1 MHPQTVED
9 RTMKEY
15 RLLSWPDL
23 PAEYRR
29 TAHRR
34 VLSDMSLR
42 YLSLTQLA
50 DLSGLKKG
58 ELKGLLELLD
68 HRGVLDERDCTAPD
82 SFLDSIGRLG
92 WRRRPTAATEGDR

>member
-1 MHPQTVED
+1 
-9 RTMKEY
+9 MKEY
-15 RLLSWPDL
+15 RLLAWPEL

-34 VLSDMSLR
+34 VLSDMSQR
-42 YLSLTQLA
+42 YLSLPQLA
-50 DLSGLKKG
+50 DLSGLKKS

-68 HRGVLDERDCTAPD
+68 LRGVLDERDSTTPD

-92 WRRRPTAATEGDR
+92 WRRRTPATTHRER